1 MRTLPDQSRRIADY
15 SHDAVD
21 GSDMHNGQFI
31 RDNLTEPTAV
41 VHSVLDTEYVKAV
54 EERFMH

>member
-1 MRTLPDQSRRIADY
+1 MPDQSRRIADY